1 MLWCFA
7 TVYWPTSVFVC
18 GFWYAPM
25 DWEVSETGDIMSKCA
40 QVEPRM
46 KPSLS
51 RCLETGLTTNGCPFV
66 PPVKLH
72 LFLSNERGQE
82 QHLQSSSPP
91 IFVGL
96 SSIGRFVPNSFFL
109 HRKVLFQDLFG
120 WLSMQVCFFTC
131 SMGFMKNPEGMLKV
145 LKAVLEATNN
155 RAVLLTAAYPPLD
168 LAIIT
173 TFEHEIT
180 QYLLPQ
186 VNGKLWTSA
195 TILSSFVLLYPRQ
208 LYFMQSKGRQRVLST
223 CMLEEVDFYSNTFNY
238 LYQGSVCWNFSAA
251 GSKSNV
257 SMLKGGVAVFNER
270 LFCTSGY
277 SAICQYFSK
286 FVCCISDPFQ
296 WELKMA
302 YCQIVYRRECSWWW
316 THYNTSLVS
325 YIVRVMFMLCN
336 FCT

>member
-1 MLWCFA
+1 
-7 TVYWPTSVFVC
+7 
-18 GFWYAPM
+18 M

-46 KPSLS
+46 EPSLS

-120 WLSMQVCFFTC
+120 LLNMQVCFFTC

-173 TFEHEIT
+173 TFELEIT
-180 QYLLPQ
+180 QHLLPQ
-186 VNGKLWTSA
+186 VNGKL
-195 TILSSFVLLYPRQ
+195 
-208 LYFMQSKGRQRVLST
+208 
-223 CMLEEVDFYSNTFNY
+223 
-238 LYQGSVCWNFSAA
+238 
-251 GSKSNV
+251 
-257 SMLKGGVAVFNER
+257 
-270 LFCTSGY
+270 
-277 SAICQYFSK
+277 
-286 FVCCISDPFQ
+286 
-296 WELKMA
+296 
-302 YCQIVYRRECSWWW
+302 
-316 THYNTSLVS
+316 
-325 YIVRVMFMLCN
+325 
-336 FCT
+336 